1 VTGSEAAPIAV
12 LTALDIEY
20 AAVRAH
26 LSAVARRVHEAGT
39 VFEIGTLPGTRR
51 KVVLLLTGP
60 GNVGAGV
67 LAERAIAMF
76 APAALMFVG
85 IAGSLR
91 PGVEVGDVVVATRV
105 VAYHGAREDR
115 SGHHARPR
123 SWEASHTLEQAARSA
138 ARGGDWPAEIH
149 FKPVAAGE
157 VVLNAP
163 SSPLARQLH
172 DNYDDAVAIE
182 MESAGAAA
190 AAHLNRGLP
199 MLTVR
204 GISDSIYGV
213 KEETE
218 RDGWPLIAARRAAAV
233 AAAVIAHLPDAEPG
247 NAPAGPAAAAP
258 DPVVPAVQ
266 HNRASGNGVV
276 FAVQGGDQTII
287 R

>member
-1 VTGSEAAPIAV
+1 MTLSVAGPIV
-12 LTALDIEY
+12 ILTALDIEY
-20 AAVRAH
+20 EAVRAH
-26 LSAVARRVHEAGT
+26 LADVTPRVHDAGT
-39 VFEIGTLPGTRR
+39 VFEIGDLSGSARP
-51 KVVLLLTGP
+51 VVLALTGP

-67 LAERAIAMF
+67 LAERAIATF
-76 APAALMFVG
+76 APAALLFVG

-91 PGVEVGDVVVATRV
+91 KEVEVGDVVVATRV

-123 SWEASHTLEQAARSA
+123 AWEASHVLEQAARRV
-138 ARGGDWPAEIH
+138 ARESRRLAEIH

-172 DNYDDAVAIE
+172 DSYDDAVAIE

-190 AAHLNRGLP
+190 AAHLNLGLP
-199 MLTVR
+199 MLTIR
-204 GISDSIYGV
+204 GISDSIHGV
-213 KEETE
+213 KEDSE

-233 AAAVIAHLPDAEPG
+233 AAGVLARLPEPG
-247 NAPAGPAAAAP
+247 PGSPPVHPAAS
-258 DPVVPAVQ
+258 VPAPVALNVQ
-266 HNRASGNGVV
+266 NNHASGSGVV
-276 FAVQGGDQTII
+276 FAVQGGNQTIF